1 MRVALIGLVGLLAGC
16 AVFASRPAD
25 PGLSLLPPSAA
36 GRQVS
41 LTQSVR
47 MTSDKGASFE
57 ALTAVELDPR
67 WLRVA
72 AIGPM
77 GNRIMLLEWDGHSYH
92 EERDPHVPAEFPLKV
107 VLRDLELALFP
118 AAAVRKALPDSDW
131 SLVEKPRFREL
142 LLDGTPVIRIEY
154 SADDP
159 YVSTIHFKHLTLGYQ
174 LEIRP
179 VDAD

>member
-1 MRVALIGLVGLLAGC
+1 
-16 AVFASRPAD
+16 
-25 PGLSLLPPSAA
+25 
-36 GRQVS
+36 
-41 LTQSVR
+41 

-57 ALTAVELDPR
+57 ALTAVEIDPR

-72 AIGPM
+72 AVGPM
-77 GNRIMLLEWDGHSYH
+77 GNRIMLLEWDGRSYQ

-118 AAAVRKALPDSDW
+118 AAAVRSGLPSSDW
-131 SLVEKPRFREL
+131 TLLERPRGREL

-154 SADDP
+154 STDDP
-159 YVSTIHFKHLTLGYQ
+159 YTSTIHFKHLTLGYQ

-179 VDAD
+179 ADTD